1 MLTKTQM
8 LKFVI
13 FFNKFTEFQKDNLS
27 LKPKSLLVY
36 YIFYFNQKK
45 FDIFPFFC
53 LLFVI
58 LKKVTYLLLFK
69 FNK

>member
-58 LKKVTYLLLFK
+58 FKKSYIFITF
-69 FNK
+69 

>member
-27 LKPKSLLVY
+27 LKPKSLLDY
-36 YIFYFNQKK
+36 YIFKKKKKK

-58 LKKVTYLLLFK
+58 FKKSYIFITF
-69 FNK
+69 